1 MLGCHSE
8 LCRRDFLI
16 FTTFLFFSNFLL
28 LPVRSSS
35 IGVKAMR
42 GDLRDSGNR
51 SEHWGSKTSFIK
63 EDKNILTSEEDS
75 KLEKVKTV
83 TKKVLNENLIN
94 NWWRERPPKE
104 DLGFVW
110 ERDEDKSKRKAR
122 KKKKRIVKSHN
133 HKFAIL
139 HNDL

>member
-1 MLGCHSE
+1 
-8 LCRRDFLI
+8 
-16 FTTFLFFSNFLL
+16 
-28 LPVRSSS
+28 
-35 IGVKAMR
+35 MR

-51 SEHWGSKTSFIK
+51 SEHWGSKNGFIR
-63 EDKNILTSEEDS
+63 EDKNFLTSEEDS

-83 TKKVLNENLIN
+83 TKQVLNENLIN
-94 NWWRERPPKE
+94 NWWRERPLKE

>member
-1 MLGCHSE
+1 MLGCHGE

-51 SEHWGSKTSFIK
+51 SEHWGSKNGFIR
-63 EDKNILTSEEDS
+63 EDKNFLTSEEDS
-75 KLEKVKTV
+75 KLEQVKNVKLGQQTWSTIGGGKGRQKRIWV
-83 TKKVLNENLIN
+83 PFGRGTKINQNEKQGRKRNELLNLIIIN
-94 NWWRERPPKE
+94 LLSYTMIYE
-104 DLGFVW
+104 F
-110 ERDEDKSKRKAR
+110 
-122 KKKKRIVKSHN
+122 
-133 HKFAIL
+133 
-139 HNDL
+139 